1 MVVMCDWTKEPQL
14 NKERDPY
21 WSHTGPEI
29 MLGRN
34 LKYSLLLCLTEEM
47 RSCKLS
53 LRILKHEIRANYSN
67 TLDKFSRLIC
77 SSMLSSG

>member
-1 MVVMCDWTKEPQL
+1 MVVMCDWTKESQL
-14 NKERDPY
+14 NKERSPY
-21 WSHTGPEI
+21 RSHTGSEV

-47 RSCKLS
+47 RPCKLS
-53 LRILKHEIRANYSN
+53 LRILKHEIRGNYSN

-77 SSMLSSG
+77 RSMLSSG